1 MLKLIKKYW
10 IILLVFI
17 ITFLI
22 LVYLRS
28 STESFQDKN
37 NEFLIVNSMELRNT
51 ADGLCNWYSTLGEL
65 TFPKQIDVVNW
76 SASDV
81 LDVYDTDIQ
90 DFNDFKMNIA
100 GTKDNEWFRNN
111 TVSDICVIVTGNKV
125 SSSDIDYR
133 GINSQYFDKSQY
145 ITASQQGKQQK
156 DLFIYKKN
164 VKY

>member
-1 MLKLIKKYW
+1 MLKLIQKYW
-10 IILLVFI
+10 KLIIVLIITSIILIYFRS
-17 ITFLI
+17 ITE
-22 LVYLRS
+22 
-28 STESFQDKN
+28 TFQDKN
-37 NEFLIVNSMELRNT
+37 NFLIVNSMELRNT

-65 TFPKQIDVVNW
+65 TFPKQIDIINW

-81 LDVYDTDIQ
+81 LDVYETDIQ
-90 DFNDFKMNIA
+90 DFNDFRMDIA

-111 TVSDICVIVTGNKV
+111 TVSDICVIITGNKV

-133 GINSQYFDKSQY
+133 GINSQYFDKTQY
-145 ITASQQGKQQK
+145 VTASQEGKQQK

>member
-1 MLKLIKKYW
+1 MLKLIQKYW
-10 IILLVFI
+10 KLIIVLIITSIILIYFRS
-17 ITFLI
+17 ITE
-22 LVYLRS
+22 
-28 STESFQDKN
+28 TFQDKN
-37 NEFLIVNSMELRNT
+37 NFLIVNSMELRNT

-65 TFPKQIDVVNW
+65 TFPKQIDIINW

-81 LDVYDTDIQ
+81 LDVYETDIQ
-90 DFNDFKMNIA
+90 DFNDFRMDIA

-111 TVSDICVIVTGNKV
+111 TVSDICVIITGNKV

-133 GINSQYFDKSQY
+133 GINSQYFDKTQY
-145 ITASQQGKQQK
+145 VTASQEGKQKK